1 MAGVSLP
8 AYAPHCDVWEPT
20 PPLMASSSA
29 ELDHVRYVAVARLGD
44 RVPVAEYCATQ
55 SRDLPQSLLLDK
67 LQKVL
72 RSGRVGEHSRLTITD
87 REVGSI
93 HYDSDP
99 ACLYLV
105 VCSKDFQQRIAF
117 KFLAD
122 VRREFEAQFGDEVP
136 SAGRGSLSRPAKS
149 MLKQLC
155 NNYNAPGG
163 VDKIA
168 AVSLQVEAVK
178 GQMND
183 NIQSV
188 LRNTENVE
196 TLLTQTDDMRNEAT
210 TFNRTAGAAKSS
222 MWWKNMKWQMIIIIA
237 IIILICVIV
246 LPIVFKKKEA

>member
-1 MAGVSLP
+1 
-8 AYAPHCDVWEPT
+8 
-20 PPLMASSSA
+20 MASSSTA
-29 ELDHVRYVAVARLGD
+29 LDNVRYVAVARLGD
-44 RVPVAEYCATQ
+44 RVPVAEYCATE
-55 SRDLPQSLLLDK
+55 SHDLPQSLLLDK

-105 VCSKDFQQRIAF
+105 VCSKDFEQRIAF
-117 KFLAD
+117 KFLAE
-122 VRREFEAQFGDEVP
+122 VRREFETQFGDEVP
-136 SAGRGSLSRPAKS
+136 TAARGSLTRPAKS
-149 MLKQLC
+149 LMKQLC
-155 NNYNAPGG
+155 NAYNAPGG
-163 VDKIA
+163 VDKIQ

-210 TFNRTAGAAKSS
+210 TFNRTAGAVKTN
-222 MWWKNMKWQMIIIIA
+222 MWWKNLKWQILIVIA
-237 IIILICVIV
+237 VIILICVIV
-246 LPIVFKKKEA
+246 FPIISKKKKD